1 MAKVISNM
9 HLNEQVGLL
18 EVECDRGGKP
28 GQFYML
34 RAWDTFPLLPRPI
47 SIYDCTDHS
56 IRFLYLVVGEGTRRL
71 YQLREGDNLTVE
83 GPFGN
88 GFPELSGK
96 IALVGGGIGIA
107 PFYYAAKHYENA
119 DVYLGFSDQPYLV
132 EEFKQ
137 VSSSVTVNVG
147 GTILD
152 SILFSDYDHVIAC
165 GPEGMLR
172 AVQAKQTAEQTAAN
186 VYVSLENKMACGVGA
201 CLACSIKHTTGRK
214 KTCTDGP
221 VFRAEEVSFA

>member
-1 MAKVISNM
+1 MAKVISNR
-9 HLNEQVGLL
+9 HLNDQVGLL
-18 EVECDRGGKP
+18 EVECDSGGKP

-47 SIYDCTDHS
+47 SIFDVTEHT

-71 YQLREGDNLTVE
+71 YQLRAGDNLMLE

-88 GFPELSGK
+88 GFPEMSGK
-96 IALVGGGIGIA
+96 IALIGGGIGIA
-107 PFYYAAKHYENA
+107 PFYYAAKKYPEA
-119 DVYLGFSDQPYLV
+119 DLYLGFSGKPYLV

-137 VSSSVTVNVG
+137 IAPSVTVDVG

-152 SILFSDYDHVIAC
+152 SVTFSDYDYVITC
-165 GPEGMLR
+165 GPEGMLK
-172 AVQAKQTAEQTAAN
+172 AVQAKQAAEETSAN

-201 CLACSIKHTTGRK
+201 CLACSTKHTTGRK
-214 KTCTDGP
+214 KSCTDGP
-221 VFRAEEVSFA
+221 VFRAEEVLFS